1 MVSELCFTITM
12 NLRYIVN
19 NAFFCV
25 VVVYI
30 HQLLTCFTAYVD
42 ACFVDLC
49 FRLSSAV
56 IKHNIQLVPNILIF
70 QKKCSWNKLLSFY
83 RNIYSN
89 GSVIITFKMLFLN
102 LDLQWIFP
110 TPGNYYF
117 WEYILC
123 TFLLPQICLGRF
135 FVANLRV
142 VFFLTVT

>member
-19 NAFFCV
+19 NAFLCV

-30 HQLLTCFTAYVD
+30 HQLLTFFTAYVDSLCKPLAD

-70 QKKCSWNKLLSFY
+70 QKKCSKEMFM
-83 RNIYSN
+83 
-89 GSVIITFKMLFLN
+89 K
-102 LDLQWIFP
+102 
-110 TPGNYYF
+110 
-117 WEYILC
+117 
-123 TFLLPQICLGRF
+123 
-135 FVANLRV
+135 
-142 VFFLTVT
+142 